1 MTEKN
6 TPALPV
12 GIFNFENLRRRG
24 FAYADKTDILLNLA
38 DGPGR
43 YFLSRPR
50 RFGKSLTLSTLDA
63 MFSGKAE
70 LFRGLAAEEW
80 VKRQAAHPCPVLR
93 IDMSTRKTNTPE
105 GFETSLLNLL
115 QMIGDDWGVEPRPTE
130 GCGDFFERLIR
141 SVYRQAGPV
150 VVLIDEYDKPV
161 LDNLQ
166 NQEMAEAMRRA
177 LRSFYTVVKGCED
190 YLRFVLLTGI
200 SKFTKMG
207 VFSAIN
213 NLSDISMDKEFG
225 TLCGYTQAELEN
237 DFDGWIDATAAALG
251 LSREELLIKAKEY
264 YDGFSFDGV
273 TRVYNPFSMLQ
284 FFQKAAFRNYW
295 YESASPSFIP
305 EYLKRHHEFS
315 LEKFRHTMVSELFI
329 GAHEIEQAAPE
340 SFLFQAGYLTIE
352 KVQDQLLTLDY
363 PNKEVLDSL
372 SAMYAASVY
381 KIDKPDL
388 TAYSLW
394 QAFANGDVDQ
404 VKLLFN
410 AALASMPYD
419 LFTKADEGFYKAVFL
434 ALLRGAG
441 IKSMGEVHSS
451 RGRSDVEVV
460 TPSRVFVIEFKTAPG
475 QKRAAPLTIA
485 ALEQIE
491 TQGYAEK
498 YAAEGREVVKTAFV
512 VDLEKRAVQASDSKT

>member
-1 MTEKN
+1 MTEKKLQ
-6 TPALPV
+6 ALPV
-12 GIFNFENLRRRG
+12 GIFNFEQLRS
-24 FAYADKTDILLNLA
+24 YDLTYVDKTPLLLKLA
-38 DGPGR
+38 QLPGR

-70 LFRGLAAEEW
+70 LFRGLAAESW
-80 VKRQAAHPCPVLR
+80 VAEQAKHPCPVLR
-93 IDMSTRKTNTPE
+93 LDMSKRNTDSPEAFELSLKENLMREARLRKIELFSSTPGGMLE
-105 GFETSLLNLL
+105 
-115 QMIGDDWGVEPRPTE
+115 D
-130 GCGDFFERLIR
+130 LIAAM
-141 SVYRQAGPV
+141 YEQNGPV

-161 LDNLQ
+161 LDNLSSV
-166 NQEMAEAMRRA
+166 ETAEAMRRA

-213 NLSDISMDKEFG
+213 NLSDISMDREFG

-237 DFDGWIDATAAALG
+237 TFGGWIDATAAALG

-305 EYLKRHHEFS
+305 DYLKRHNEFS

-329 GAHEIEQAAPE
+329 GALEIEQAAPE

-381 KIDKPDL
+381 KISEPDL

-394 QAFANGDVDQ
+394 QAFANGDVDR
-404 VKLLFN
+404 VKLLYN

-460 TPSRVFVIEFKTAPG
+460 TPARVFVIEFKTAPG
-475 QKRAAPLTIA
+475 QKKAAPLAIA

-491 TQGYAEK
+491 TRGYAEK
-498 YAAEGREVVKTAFV
+498 YAAEGRGVVKTAFV
-512 VDLEKRAVQASDSKT
+512 VDLEKRAIV